1 MLIRNYQPSDCE
13 EMAELFYNTVHTIN
27 AKDYTKEQLNVWATG
42 QVDLKKW
49 NQSFLDHYSVVA
61 VEGKCI
67 IGFGDIDKTGYLDRL
82 YVHSDYQKQG
92 VATAI
97 CDALEQTAHGNIT
110 THASI
115 TARPFFE
122 KRGYKV
128 VKEQQVKRQEILLTN
143 FIMEKEMTPG
153 EFKKLWKK
161 EEETAHIHG
170 WDFSHIHNRYREE
183 DDLPWDY
190 EKIIRQYLSKNMKV
204 LDYDTGGGEF
214 LLTLNHP
221 FDKTAP
227 TEGYPPNIE
236 LCKKTLLP
244 LGIDF
249 KSCNTPSAIP
259 FEPESFDII
268 INRHGDFHAKELY
281 RLLKK
286 NGLFIAEQV

>member
-1 MLIRNYQPSDCE
+1 MLIRNYHPSDCE

-27 AKDYTKEQLNVWATG
+27 AKDYTNEQLNVWATG

-49 NQSFLDHYSVVA
+49 NQSFLEHYSVVA

-97 CDALEQTAHGNIT
+97 CDALEQTAHRNIT

-143 FIMEKEMTPG
+143 FVMEKEMTPG

-183 DDLPWDY
+183 DDLP
-190 EKIIRQYLSKNMKV
+190 LSACSKKADAVNLILKPKRRI
-204 LDYDTGGGEF
+204 
-214 LLTLNHP
+214 LL
-221 FDKTAP
+221 
-227 TEGYPPNIE
+227 
-236 LCKKTLLP
+236 
-244 LGIDF
+244 
-249 KSCNTPSAIP
+249 
-259 FEPESFDII
+259 
-268 INRHGDFHAKELY
+268 
-281 RLLKK
+281 
-286 NGLFIAEQV
+286 